1 MGSSTSKNKK
11 PRPPIFSNKANKP
24 GKAPLAHGTSFYFRI
39 IKRQVKRS
47 SPAKHSSPEVDP
59 LIANWQNT
67 GTTFFRKG
75 RQMSNTHLSERY
87 QKPQPKGSK
96 PVAPW
101 RLLLH
106 EIIFEA
112 DTPAGKAFDITLIVA
127 IILSII
133 AVMFDS
139 VAEVRAQHGSLLYIT
154 EWFFTL
160 LFTAEYGLR
169 IISLGKPGRYIK
181 SFYGIVDL
189 VAILPTYLSL
199 LLPGS
204 QFLMVI
210 RVLRLLRIFRIL
222 KLAQYINE
230 SETLLKAMRSSLRK
244 ISVFL
249 FVVMTL
255 VLIFGS
261 LLYLIEGDNS
271 GFTSI
276 GISCYWAITTLT
288 TVGYGDISP
297 QSPLGRAVASVIMIM
312 GYGVIAV
319 PTGIVTAEL
328 VAPIRGKVSTQAC
341 PQCGGEKHSYDAVF
355 CKYCGA
361 GLHPE

>member
-1 MGSSTSKNKK
+1 MDT
-11 PRPPIFSNKANKP
+11 
-24 GKAPLAHGTSFYFRI
+24 
-39 IKRQVKRS
+39 
-47 SPAKHSSPEVDP
+47 KHHP
-59 LIANWQNT
+59 
-67 GTTFFRKG
+67 
-75 RQMSNTHLSERY
+75 ERY
-87 QKPQPKGSK
+87 QKPKGKGDQQP
-96 PVAPW
+96 AHW
-101 RLLLH
+101 RLHLH

-112 DTPAGKAFDITLIVA
+112 DTPAGKAFDIGLFIT

-139 VAEVRAQHGSLLYIT
+139 VAEIRAQHGVVLYVI
-154 EWFFTL
+154 EWLFTL
-160 LFTAEYGLR
+160 IFTAEYILR
-169 IISLGKPGRYIK
+169 IISLGKPFGYIR

-189 VAILPTYLSL
+189 IAILPTYLSL
-199 LLPGS
+199 LLPGT
-204 QFLMVI
+204 QYLMVI
-210 RVLRLLRIFRIL
+210 RVLRLLRVFRIL
-222 KLAQYINE
+222 KLAQFINE
-230 SETLLKAMRSSLRK
+230 AEALLKALRASMRK

-249 FVVMTL
+249 FAVLTL

-261 LLYLIEGDNS
+261 LLYLIEGDEN

-297 QSPLGRAVASVIMIM
+297 QTPLGRAFASIIMVM

-328 VAPIRGKVSTQAC
+328 VSPITGNVSTQAC
-341 PQCGGEKHSYDAVF
+341 LACGAEKHSYDALF

-361 GLHPE
+361 NLNPK

>member
-1 MGSSTSKNKK
+1 MSETSRPDRF
-11 PRPPIFSNKANKP
+11 PRPQTRGEK
-24 GKAPLAHGTSFYFRI
+24 
-39 IKRQVKRS
+39 
-47 SPAKHSSPEVDP
+47 SPA
-59 LIANWQNT
+59 
-67 GTTFFRKG
+67 G
-75 RQMSNTHLSERY
+75 
-87 QKPQPKGSK
+87 
-96 PVAPW
+96 W
-101 RLLLH
+101 RIKLH

-112 DTPAGKAFDITLIVA
+112 DTPTGKLFDIALIIA

-139 VAEVRAQHGSLLYIT
+139 VAEVRAEHGKALYII

-160 LFTAEYGLR
+160 LFTAEYLAR
-169 IISLGKPGRYIK
+169 IISLGNPVRYIL
-181 SFYGIVDL
+181 SFYGLVDL

-204 QFLMVI
+204 QYLMVI

-222 KLAQYINE
+222 KLAQYLNE
-230 SETLLKAMRSSLRK
+230 AETLLKAMRASARK
-244 ISVFL
+244 ISIFL
-249 FVVMTL
+249 FAVMSM

-261 LLYLIEGDNS
+261 LLYLIEGDES

-276 GISCYWAITTLT
+276 GVSCYWAITTLT

-297 QSPLGRAVASVIMIM
+297 QSPLGRAVASVIMVM

-328 VAPIRGKVSTQAC
+328 VSPIRGKVSTQAC
-341 PQCGGEKHSYDAVF
+341 PDCGGEKHSYDAIF

-361 GLHPE
+361 NLNAGRDV